1 MKHRDT
7 GLDVTRILAFLFVVN
22 VHAFV
27 YNGFYDTV
35 IHAPT
40 DALLIFFRILFAGC
54 VPLFLMLSGYLMCG
68 KQVDL
73 EEKGA
78 FGQYLRKVSGVVLT
92 YVLCALTISLVRR
105 FYLRQGMTWRE
116 LFFSIFSFGQ
126 YSWYMNMYLGLYLM
140 LPALNLIWAH
150 AGGRRGHRIV
160 VCCLLVL
167 TALPS
172 FLNGFDL
179 TTPGVLLRPILYDAR
194 TPILPN
200 WWERLYPVTYYFLG
214 AYLRTHV
221 QMKQL
226 RTGKLL
232 ALLLL
237 CLSAFTAF
245 NLWQSW
251 GRTFY
256 LGAWLEDY
264 GWQSAVAA
272 VLVFLTVNSIHFP
285 LPRPWAEKLLAL
297 LSELTLGAYLL
308 SWIPDQLVYPM
319 LFARVEDGAARMLLF
334 PFTAAASAAAALAG
348 AFGIRCVVKLLQ
360 KKKRFDDSKLHA
372 SEG

>member
-22 VHAFV
+22 AHAFL

-35 IHAPT
+35 VNSPWHV
-40 DALLIFFRILFAGC
+40 LLIFFRILFAGC

-73 EEKGA
+73 EQKGA
-78 FGQYLRKVSGVVLT
+78 FGNYLRKASGVLLT
-92 YVLCALTISLVRR
+92 YVLCALTIALVRR
-105 FYLRQGMTWRE
+105 FYLREGMSWRE
-116 LFFSIFSFGQ
+116 LLFSVFPFGQ
-126 YSWYMNMYLGLYLM
+126 YSWYINMYLGLYLM

-150 AGGRRGHRIV
+150 AGGRRGHGIIV
-160 VCCLLVL
+160 GCLLVL
-167 TALPS
+167 TTLPS
-172 FLNGFDL
+172 LFNGFDF
-179 TTPGVLLRPILYDAR
+179 TTPGVLLRPTLYDAR

-200 WWERLYPVTYYFLG
+200 WWERLYPITYYFLG
-214 AYLRTHV
+214 AFFRTHV

-226 RTGKLL
+226 RVGKLL

-256 LGAWLEDY
+256 LGAWLENY
-264 GWQSAVAA
+264 GWQNAAVA
-272 VLVFLTVNSIHFP
+272 VLVFLTVNAIRFP
-285 LPRPWAEKLLAL
+285 QPKPWAEKLLAL

-319 LFARVEDGAARMLLF
+319 LFDRVTDSTARMLCF
-334 PFTAAASAAAALAG
+334 PLTASISAVAALAG
-348 AFGIRCVVKLLQ
+348 AFGVHCVGNLLLRKKAAPGEKLT
-360 KKKRFDDSKLHA
+360 
-372 SEG
+372 